1 MGRPIYETSR
11 DMDAEREIA
20 ETIAQ
25 KYNATA
31 IKARRLYGLDW
42 FFERDGYVVGMV
54 EIKVRNYYRNDFT
67 TYMISAD
74 KVARIRLLAGVTGVP
89 AFLFVSW
96 KDGIGYIN
104 LCDEPDY
111 NAIGGRRDRG
121 DDQDVEVMLHYLID
135 RFVVV

>member
-31 IKARRLYGLDW
+31 IKAKRLYGLDW

-135 RFVVV
+135 RFVAV

>member
-31 IKARRLYGLDW
+31 IKATRLYGLDW

>member
-1 MGRPIYETSR
+1 MARPIYETSR
-11 DMDAEREIA
+11 DISAEREIA
-20 ETIAQ
+20 DTIAE
-25 KYNATA
+25 KYNARA
-31 IKARRLYGLDW
+31 IKAKRLYGLDW

-54 EIKVRNYYRNDFT
+54 EIKVRNYTRNHFS

-74 KVARIRLLAGVTGVP
+74 KVARIRLLTGVTGVP

-121 DDQDVEVMLHYLID
+121 DDQDMEVMLHYLIQ
-135 RFVVV
+135 RFVPV

>member
-31 IKARRLYGLDW
+31 IKAMRLYGLDW

>member
-11 DMDAEREIA
+11 DRDAERQIA
-20 ETIAQ
+20 ETIAE
-25 KYNATA
+25 KYNAKA
-31 IKARRLYGLDW
+31 IKAKRLYGLDW

-54 EIKVRNYYRNDFT
+54 EIKVRNYTRNHFE

-74 KVARIRLLAGVTGVP
+74 KVARIRLLSSVTGVP

-96 KDGIGYIN
+96 RDGIGYIN
-104 LCDEPDY
+104 LSDEPDY

-121 DDQDVEVMLHYLID
+121 DDQDVEVMLHYLIQ

>member
-1 MGRPIYETSR
+1 MARPIYETSR
-11 DMDAEREIA
+11 DRDAERQIA

-25 KYNATA
+25 KYNAKA
-31 IKARRLYGLDW
+31 IKAKRLYGLDW

-54 EIKVRNYYRNDFT
+54 EIKVRNYTRNHFE

-74 KVARIRLLAGVTGVP
+74 KVARIRLLSSVTGVP

-96 KDGIGYIN
+96 RDGIGYIN
-104 LCDEPDY
+104 LSDEPDY

-121 DDQDVEVMLHYLID
+121 DDQDVEVMLHYLIQ
-135 RFVVV
+135 RFVAV

>member
-1 MGRPIYETSR
+1 MARPIYETSR
-11 DMDAEREIA
+11 DRDAERQIA

-25 KYNATA
+25 KYNAKA
-31 IKARRLYGLDW
+31 IKAKRLYGLDW

-54 EIKVRNYYRNDFT
+54 EIKVRNYTRNHFE

-74 KVARIRLLAGVTGVP
+74 KVARIRMLSSVTGVP

-96 KDGIGYIN
+96 RDGIGYIN
-104 LCDEPDY
+104 LSDEPDY

-121 DDQDVEVMLHYLID
+121 DDQDVEVVLHYLIQ
-135 RFVVV
+135 RFVTV